1 MSKLITK
8 SIERAGK
15 GLIISGSIECDVN
28 VCRLAGR
35 TSYTVL
41 IDGID
46 KGISRATPFAMWQWL
61 LDYFNVWEVEAPQII
76 EKVKRKNKVK

>member
-1 MSKLITK
+1 MSKLIT
-8 SIERAGK
+8 INTERAGK
-15 GLIISGSIECDVN
+15 GLIISGDIECNVN

-41 IDGID
+41 IEGID
-46 KGISRATPFAMWQWL
+46 KGVSRATPLAMWQWL
-61 LDYFNVWEVEAPQII
+61 MDYFNVTTIEAPEVV